1 MAVNYVIK
9 TNRFKTGAGAG
20 AKYIKCVSN
29 YIVDTKDMARRI
41 SSQCTLTEADIQAV
55 LQAYETNLKMMF
67 AQGNS
72 VRIFNLGTLKPCFK
86 ADFDSKGN
94 VVKDSVRLSK
104 VQLITNHTFLNDAKG
119 YEYRCHGE
127 ADDYCPDYE
136 GRVQNMMEYFNRG
149 FDEITAREYVYIND
163 CSKTQACDDLRQLY
177 KEGVL
182 KRRSYGNTMVY
193 RLNNDNMGSEENI
206 KSDVDRDVADVKQM
220 SENQIEGVFPVS
232 VERSVCEDVNKEVVI
247 EDDMNYKQSDDIVD
261 NLSNNI
267 DICDK
272 DKYAYE
278 YMCAEVEAVK
288 QNVGGELMLP
298 QDDSGRIKE
307 TESDCGV
314 FLTG

>member
-1 MAVNYVIK
+1 
-9 TNRFKTGAGAG
+9 
-20 AKYIKCVSN
+20 
-29 YIVDTKDMARRI
+29 
-41 SSQCTLTEADIQAV
+41 
-55 LQAYETNLKMMF
+55 
-67 AQGNS
+67 
-72 VRIFNLGTLKPCFK
+72 
-86 ADFDSKGN
+86 
-94 VVKDSVRLSK
+94 
-104 VQLITNHTFLNDAKG
+104 
-119 YEYRCHGE
+119 
-127 ADDYCPDYE
+127 
-136 GRVQNMMEYFNRG
+136 
-149 FDEITAREYVYIND
+149 
-163 CSKTQACDDLRQLY
+163 
-177 KEGVL
+177 
-182 KRRSYGNTMVY
+182 MVY

-232 VERSVCEDVNKEVVI
+232 VERSVCENMNKEVVI
-247 EDDMNYKQSDDIVD
+247 EDDMNYKQSDDVVD

-307 TESDCGV
+307 TESDCDV

>member
-9 TNRFKTGAGAG
+9 TNRFKTGAGVG

-136 GRVQNMMEYFNRG
+136 GRVQNMMEYFERG

-163 CSKTQACDDLRQLY
+163 CSKTQACDDLHQLY
-177 KEGVL
+177 KEEVL
-182 KRRSYGNTMVY
+182 SRRSYGNTMVY

-232 VERSVCEDVNKEVVI
+232 VERSVCENMNKEVVI
-247 EDDMNYKQSDDIVD
+247 EDDMNYKQSDDVVD

-278 YMCAEVEAVK
+278 DMCAEVEAVK

-298 QDDSGRIKE
+298 QDDSGKIGRAH
-307 TESDCGV
+307 V
-314 FLTG
+314 

>member
-9 TNRFKTGAGAG
+9 TNRFKTGAGVG

-163 CSKTQACDDLRQLY
+163 CSKTQACDDLRLLY
-177 KEGVL
+177 QEGVL
-182 KRRSYGNTMVY
+182 SRRSYGNTMVY

-232 VERSVCEDVNKEVVI
+232 VKRSVCEDVNKEVVI

-307 TESDCGV
+307 TESDCDV